1 MPDNNS
7 SNYKNLRY
15 FLFTESFVAEQIA
28 KKIREK
34 HNIPENLT
42 RDQWQRKLLDNYSH
56 LYIAKA
62 REWESKL
69 KRKVDIDYTFLW
81 VAQEYIEQ
89 QALPEIS
96 LVSKNLGFDEFY
108 LRLFVLYKTVP
119 KKLDISNY
127 KYVTPLTPL
136 TEEGMYIKI
145 TPEMTYNELE
155 QEFKKAR
162 RSLEFHKNLIADKEN
177 KARVRKDIAK
187 DDFPIKAK
195 LYMFIEE
202 EIKKIYEEKLEL
214 KKLRKSNNPYDYQE
228 QLVGPAIERVAGNL
242 ISWDKEFLQ
251 ASDEKLMA
259 AEEQMKKRIRT
270 IYYAIA
276 KRYQLPTP
284 KKLSSILGLISC

>member
-28 KKIREK
+28 KRIREK

-42 RDQWQRKLLDNYSH
+42 RDQWQRRLLDNYSH

-81 VAQEYIEQ
+81 VAHEYIEQ

-96 LVSKNLGFDEFY
+96 ELSKNFGFDEFY

-119 KKLDISNY
+119 KKIDISNY

-155 QEFKKAR
+155 QEFKKAKR
-162 RSLEFHKNLIADKEN
+162 NLDFHKNSIVDKEN
-177 KARVRKDIAK
+177 KIRVRKDVAK
-187 DDFPIKAK
+187 DDFIKAK
-195 LYMFIEE
+195 IYILVEE
-202 EIKKIYEEKLEL
+202 EIKRIYKEKLQS
-214 KKLRKSNNPYDYQE
+214 RKSSRDNNRPYDYQGE
-228 QLVGPAIERVAGNL
+228 LVGPAIEHIAGNL
-242 ISWDKEFLQ
+242 VTWDREFSS
-251 ASDEKLMA
+251 ASDEKWTA
-259 AEEQMKKRIRT
+259 AQRLRERRVREFFYT
-270 IYYAIA
+270 ISR
-276 KRYQLPTP
+276 RYRLPTP
-284 KKLSSILGLISC
+284 RKLTSILGDIGC